1 MHSILPLTLQK
12 VSAHRGIIES
22 AAFSRVK
29 NVFWG
34 TFEILPGNVH
44 VGTSK
49 TASIFDFE
57 VLFYN
62 AVYFDAVF
70 MSASIYIRGTFVKC
84 SASRRCNFY
93 SASNEKLLRH
103 FW

>member
-49 TASIFDFE
+49 TASIFHF
-57 VLFYN
+57 VALFYN
-62 AVYFDAVF
+62 VVHFCL
-70 MSASIYIRGTFVKC
+70 MP
-84 SASRRCNFY
+84 Y
-93 SASNEKLLRH
+93 SWVHLFSFEALL
-103 FW
+103 